1 MTTSHFEAL
10 QVEID
15 DLRISP
21 LNVRREVDDVSELAE
36 SIREQGVLEPL
47 VVRRTSDGKF
57 EVIMGARRL
66 TASQQIGLDLVPVVV
81 QDISDADAVLR
92 SLAENIQR
100 QNLSL
105 EERVQAYQSLRQ
117 LEPDRFGNSRGLAR
131 AIGRGRSNI
140 DNDFEAY
147 EALTRLRP
155 RGVSVRQ
162 STSPQSSERR
172 SGEVIP
178 TAHAAMIQQ
187 AMSAVSAKLPQ
198 ESIDDTYE
206 ELARAVAPL
215 EQDRARRVLE
225 YFTMYPERPVSEA
238 VSMALATVQRQI
250 TLPAETARKL
260 EELASSSGSSDW
272 DTVLAGLV
280 EDQTGE
286 SQAMQDS
293 SVTANDVEARQH
305 VPSSQLEGEQGIQS
319 AFDPPEGDE
328 SPSFGVRPSGDGFT
342 SQPSSDLL
350 GQSEESTQVSE
361 THPEPDIPNRPI
373 PVPEPSIQEQF
384 GGKTLWNLEHA
395 SINADFFTVGYRQK
409 TIAQF
414 IQILQAAGVTK
425 LIDIRSNPHSQYRP
439 EFNQGRL
446 AEELAIQEIEY
457 VHRGDLGVPSE
468 IRTSVE
474 AQSDRSHVWDWYR
487 ENVVPKIHA
496 EKAGELIGDSEG
508 RVAFMCVEISPKD
521 CHRHI
526 LVEEL
531 EPHGYK
537 CFDL

>member
-1 MTTSHFEAL
+1 MTTIHFEAL

-57 EVIMGARRL
+57 EVIMGSRRL
-66 TASQQIGLDLVPVVV
+66 TASQQVGLDLVPVVV

-105 EERVQAYQSLRQ
+105 EERVQAYQTLQQ
-117 LEPDRFGNSRGLAR
+117 LEPERFASSRGLAR

-172 SGEVIP
+172 SGDVIP

-187 AMSAVSAKLPQ
+187 AMSAVSARLPQ
-198 ESIDDTYE
+198 ESLDDTYE

-238 VSMALATVQRQI
+238 VSMALATVQRQV

-260 EELASSSGSSDW
+260 EELASSSGAPDW
-272 DTVLAGLV
+272 GTVLADLV
-280 EDQTGE
+280 EDQTSE
-286 SQAMQDS
+286 NPTMPASD
-293 SVTANDVEARQH
+293 VTEKDIEAQEG
-305 VPSSQLEGEQGIQS
+305 VPRSATEEEQSIQS
-319 AFDPPEGDE
+319 MFDPVEGDE
-328 SPSFGVRPSGDGFT
+328 SSNFGLDSGDDTFT
-342 SQPSSDLL
+342 PRSHAGLSGQPEDP
-350 GQSEESTQVSE
+350 TQVSE
-361 THPEPDIPNRPI
+361 TLSEPDALARPI
-373 PVPEPSIQEQF
+373 PVTEPSIQEQF

-409 TIAQF
+409 TITQF
-414 IQILQAAGVTK
+414 IEILQTAGVLK
-425 LIDIRSNPHSQYRP
+425 LVDIRNNPHSQYRP
-439 EFNQGRL
+439 EFNQQRL
-446 AEELAIQEIEY
+446 REELAKHEIEY
-457 VHRGDLGVPSE
+457 THRGELGVPSS
-468 IRTSVE
+468 IRTPVE
-474 AQSDRSHVWDWYR
+474 AQTDRSQVWDWYR
-487 ENVVPKIHA
+487 ENVITHIR
-496 EKAGELIGDSEG
+496 AGDVEELIGESES
-508 RVAFMCVEISPKD
+508 RVAFMCVEINPRD

-531 EPHGYK
+531 ETHGYT